1 MLRFMTPEANYAEAK
16 SAGLRYI
23 SDDIPGITRRRA
35 GKGFSYR
42 DPHGNTIHDKKILAR
57 IKALAIPP
65 AWADVWICK
74 FPNGH
79 IQATGLDARGRK
91 QYRYHRTWR
100 QVRDADKYEHMI
112 AFANALPKIRRAVA
126 RDLKQRGLPRTK
138 VLAAIVRLL
147 EKTLI
152 RVGNEEYARNNK
164 SFGLTTMRNRHAK
177 IKGATIHFDFKGKSG
192 IHHVIDLTDQKLV
205 RIIFKLQDLPGQEL
219 FQYKDEN
226 GEIISAGSTDVN
238 DYLKQITG
246 EEFTAKDFR
255 TWSGTVLMTIAL
267 REFDIFE
274 TKTEAKHNIVCA
286 IKSVAEQLG
295 NTPSVCRKCYV
306 HPAILESYLD
316 ESLAQM
322 LEDHS
327 NKKRK
332 RRRGLRTDEAVV
344 LDILEICS

>member
-1 MLRFMTPEANYAEAK
+1 MTPEANCAEAK
-16 SAGLRYI
+16 SAGLLYV
-23 SDDIPGITRRRA
+23 SDDRPGITRRRA
-35 GKGFSYR
+35 GRGFSYR
-42 DPHGNTIHDKKILAR
+42 DPKGGTIHDKKILVR

-65 AWADVWICK
+65 AWTDVWICP
-74 FPNGH
+74 FGNGH
-79 IQATGLDARGRK
+79 IQAIGFDARGRK
-91 QYRYHRTWR
+91 QYRYHAAWR
-100 QVRDADKYEHMI
+100 QARDANKYEHMI

-152 RVGNEEYARNNK
+152 RVGNEEYAKNNK

-177 IKGATIHFDFKGKSG
+177 IKGATVHFNFKGKSG
-192 IHHVIDLTDQKLV
+192 IPHEIDLTDRKLV
-205 RIIFKLQDLPGQEL
+205 HVISKLQDLPGQEL

-226 GEIISAGSTDVN
+226 GEITSAGSGDVN
-238 DYLKQITG
+238 AYLKEITR

-255 TWSGTVLMTIAL
+255 TWSGTVLATIAL
-267 REFDIFE
+267 REFQAFE

-286 IKSVAEQLG
+286 IKTVAEQLE

-316 ESLAQM
+316 ENLVKILQVNSGK
-322 LEDHS
+322 
-327 NKKRK
+327 KKR
-332 RRRGLRTDEAVV
+332 RLRGLHAQEVVV
-344 LDILEICS
+344 LDILERCT

>member
-1 MLRFMTPEANYAEAK
+1 MLRVMTPEANSAEAK
-16 SAGLRYI
+16 SAGLRYV
-23 SDDIPGITRRRA
+23 SDAVSGITRRRA

-42 DPHGNTIHDKKILAR
+42 DPHGDTIHDKKILAR

-65 AWADVWICK
+65 AWTDVWICP

-79 IQATGLDARGRK
+79 IQAIGFDARGRK
-91 QYRYHRTWR
+91 QYRYHATWR
-100 QVRDADKYEHMI
+100 QVRDADKYEHMV

-138 VLAAIVRLL
+138 VLAAIVQLL

-177 IKGATIHFDFKGKSG
+177 IKGATVHFDFKGKSG
-192 IHHVIDLTDQKLV
+192 IHHEIDLTDQKLV
-205 RIIFKLQDLPGQEL
+205 RLISKLQDLPGQEL

-226 GEIISAGSTDVN
+226 GEIVSAGSGDVN
-238 DYLKQITG
+238 AYLKEITG

-255 TWSGTVLMTIAL
+255 TWSGTVLATIAL
-267 REFDIFE
+267 QEFEAF
-274 TKTEAKHNIVCA
+274 KSQTEAKHNVVCA
-286 IKSVAEQLG
+286 IKTVAEQLG

-306 HPAILESYLD
+306 HPAILENYLD
-316 ESLAQM
+316 ERLVQI

-327 NKKRK
+327 GKRK
-332 RRRGLRTDEAVV
+332 RRRGLHAQEAVV
-344 LDILEICS
+344 LDVLQTCS